1 MNKQTGII
9 CVLIVLLCAC
19 RNQKDNPPTDTAS
32 FHVEGDYITLDGNS
46 SVLPHIVIGEAEIVQ
61 YQATIVTS
69 GTVQAIPSRYAEI
82 TSPFAGR
89 IMKSF
94 VRLGQKISAG
104 SPVFEI
110 NSPAFFEAGKVYYQ
124 TRKEMELALK
134 QLNRERDLLNN
145 HVGVLKAFEEAEVNY
160 ELKKEEYEHAVATL
174 SVFQVDPA
182 EFTLGK
188 PLVVR
193 SPIDGEVMRDK
204 IVIGQY
210 IREDADA
217 LAVVANIDK
226 VWVSAY
232 AKEKDIVAMDR
243 IDHLEI
249 SLTAY
254 PDRTFSG
261 KIYHTGSL
269 LDPETRSVEIIIEC
283 DNPGRIIKPY
293 MYGAVTFTASKT
305 DAVRI
310 PHSAVLQDED
320 SRYVLVSEGNNRFRK
335 ANITMAPDDNAD
347 TVAVLSGLKA
357 GESVV
362 VKGAFYFIDAR

>member
-1 MNKQTGII
+1 M
-9 CVLIVLLCAC
+9 
-19 RNQKDNPPTDTAS
+19 
-32 FHVEGDYITLDGNS
+32 EGEYITLDGNS
-46 SVLPHIVIGEAEIVQ
+46 PVLSHIVIGEAEPVQ

-104 SPVFEI
+104 SPIFEI
-110 NSPAFFEAGKVYYQ
+110 NSPAFFEAGKIYYQ
-124 TRKEMELALK
+124 AKKEMELAQK
-134 QLNRERDLLNN
+134 QLSRERDLLAN
-145 HVGVLKAFEEAEVNY
+145 HVGVVKALEEAEVDY

-174 SVFQVDPA
+174 KVFQIDA
-182 EFTLGK
+182 ADFTLGK

-193 SPIDGEVMRDK
+193 SPIDGEVMQDK

-217 LAVVANIDK
+217 LAIVANIDK

-232 AKEKDIVAMDR
+232 AKEKDISAMDR
-243 IDHLEI
+243 IDRLEI

-254 PDRTFSG
+254 PNRTFSG
-261 KIYHTGSL
+261 KIYHVGDL
-269 LDPETRSVEIIIEC
+269 LDPETRSAEVIIEC

-293 MYGAVTFTASKT
+293 MYGAVTFTASKI

-320 SRYVLVSEGNNRFRK
+320 GRYALVSEGNNRFRK
-335 ANITMAPDDNAD
+335 AMLTIAPQDKTDS
-347 TVAVLSGLKA
+347 VVVLSGIRSSD
-357 GESVV
+357 EIVI
-362 VKGAFYFIDAR
+362 KGAFYFIDAR